1 MARNNKRK
9 LISLIGSGNIGG
21 IMGYLT
27 QLTELADVNFFD
39 IVPNIGAGK
48 SLDIMHANSIQGKA
62 YKCKGTNNY
71 EDISGSDVCI
81 VTAGNSYEENNS
93 TKIAA
98 PGKGANF
105 TAMKCT
111 MGKGAN
117 FTAMECTMGKG
128 ARLAKAPTKS
138 NEEWNR
144 DDLVGYNSKI
154 IRDVGE
160 NIKKYAPE
168 AFVIV
173 ITNPMDVM
181 VHLMLKVTGFPK
193 NMVVGMGGLL
203 DSSRMNC
210 YIAEKLGVNPKYVHG
225 SVIGAHGDS
234 MIPLVSRSTVYGI
247 PILQFVEQ
255 GYITM
260 EDIKEIEERTV
271 TSAFEILKLYG
282 SGSSYFAPATA
293 AIEMASS
300 YLNDK
305 KCVFPCSCYL
315 EGQYGHRDIYCGTP
329 AVIGANGVEKVF
341 ELKLTPEEQDK
352 YDASIKEIKRL
363 EALIK

>member
-1 MARNNKRK
+1 MSGIRRK

-21 IMGYLT
+21 IMGYLS
-27 QLTELADVNFFD
+27 QLTELADTVFFD

-71 EDISGSDVCI
+71 KDIAGSDVCI
-81 VTAGNSYEENNS
+81 VTAG
-93 TKIAA
+93 
-98 PGKGANF
+98 
-105 TAMKCT
+105 
-111 MGKGAN
+111 
-117 FTAMECTMGKG
+117 
-128 ARLAKAPTKS
+128 LAKAPAKS

-144 DDLVGYNSKI
+144 DDLVAFNAKI
-154 IRDVGE
+154 ITEVAE
-160 NIKKYAPE
+160 NIKKYAPK

-181 VHLMLKVTGFPK
+181 VHLMLKVTGFSK

-247 PILQFVEQ
+247 PILDFVEK
-255 GYITM
+255 GYLTH
-260 EDIKEIEERTV
+260 EDIKEIEERTI
-271 TSAFEILKLYG
+271 TSAIEILKLYG

-293 AIEMASS
+293 AIEMASA

-305 KCVFPCSCYL
+305 KSVFPCSCYL
-315 EGQYGHRDIYCGTP
+315 EGQYGHKEVYCGTP
-329 AVIGANGVEKVF
+329 AVIGANGVEKVL
-341 ELKLTPEEQDK
+341 ELKLTPQEQQKFND
-352 YDASIKEIKRL
+352 SIKEIRRL
-363 EALIK
+363 ESLIK

>member
-27 QLTELADVNFFD
+27 QLTELADVVFFD

-81 VTAGNSYEENNS
+81 VTAG
-93 TKIAA
+93 
-98 PGKGANF
+98 
-105 TAMKCT
+105 
-111 MGKGAN
+111 
-117 FTAMECTMGKG
+117 
-128 ARLAKAPTKS
+128 LAKAPTKS

-160 NIKKYAPE
+160 NIKKYAPD

-271 TSAFEILKLYG
+271 TSAIEILKLYG